1 MKEKASFST
10 ILKYVILCLLVFI
23 YVLPLLWVVFVSL
36 KTNTEVIQA
45 PWAVP
50 EALHFEN
57 YASAWVARRS
67 GKSHTELCYCVYRYL
82 GTEYFYRSHGILFHF
97 CDAVETFW
105 KSAGNVPH
113 GNDGAGALHS
123 DTTLCGICK
132 TENDRYLFEHDS
144 SVCGICPAVHHLPD
158 EWIFQKHSLGSV

>member
-57 YASAWVARRS
+57 YASAWVA
-67 GKSHTELCYCVYRYL
+67 GGL
-82 GTEYFYRSHGILFHF
+82 GRATLNSAIVCTVTLVLSIFTGAMHLFHF